1 MAAKSTSGRIIL
13 PDLTAAQLAAQN
25 PVLKNRQLQFE
36 GDTGKAKRGDG
47 ITHWNS
53 LPYVVGTDGKAATVK
68 VGTVTTLQPGQ
79 PATVNNSGTENAAV
93 LNFGIPQGK
102 AGSGGGSA
110 DPNIGKGQ
118 IWVLNSDFD
127 TITDPNKTTYYKIWD
142 SIDPLENAFEVDA
155 GGGVFGVTTKID
167 GVYLVEWEAKIDYS
181 KETASDGVIQLDY
194 MTSNNGGG
202 IINFYMGDFEAP
214 IGAAGI
220 KMSSRTSTV
229 RMNKGDKL
237 ALSNTLI
244 GYLTI
249 ETKFSITK
257 IA

>member
-47 ITHWNS
+47 VTRWNS

-93 LNFGIPQGK
+93 LNFGIPQGQ

-110 DPNIGKGQ
+110 DPNIGKGAY
-118 IWVLNSDFD
+118 WH
-127 TITDPNKTTYYKIWD
+127 T
-142 SIDPLENAFEVDA
+142 EN
-155 GGGVFGVTTKID
+155 
-167 GVYLVEWEAKIDYS
+167 
-181 KETASDGVIQLDY
+181 
-194 MTSNNGGG
+194 
-202 IINFYMGDFEAP
+202 
-214 IGAAGI
+214 
-220 KMSSRTSTV
+220 STV
-229 RMNKGDKL
+229 TELEGIEKL
-237 ALSNTLI
+237 SEITLTAPNRPR
-244 GYLTI
+244 YLIKVNLPGTYI
-249 ETKFSITK
+249 VKIRFYNNAKQLVYQSWFFTKTNIRNNRFNSSTNAGSIHCRFRRK
-257 IA
+257 WKV

>member
-1 MAAKSTSGRIIL
+1 MAGKSTSGRIIL

-25 PVLKNRQLQFE
+25 PVLKKRQLQFE

-47 ITHWNS
+47 KTPWNN

-110 DPNIGKGQ
+110 DPNIGKGAY
-118 IWVLNSDFD
+118 WHTENS
-127 TITDPNKTTYYKIWD
+127 TVTELEGIEKLSEITLTAPNRPRYLIKVNLPGAYIVKIRFTTTVNSALINHAFLQELTLGITGSTAKPILDKYD
-142 SIDPLENAFEVDA
+142 AVSETDGRLESFVFGMATFEA
-155 GGGVFGVTTKID
+155 GGSFK
-167 GVYLVEWEAKIDYS
+167 
-181 KETASDGVIQLDY
+181 
-194 MTSNNGGG
+194 
-202 IINFYMGDFEAP
+202 FEAGVQVSE
-214 IGAAGI
+214 IESGI
-220 KMSSRTSTV
+220 PYEAYIQV
-229 RMNKGDKL
+229 V
-237 ALSNTLI
+237 
-244 GYLTI
+244 
-249 ETKFSITK
+249 K

>member
-93 LNFGIPQGK
+93 LNFGIPQGQ
-102 AGSGGGSA
+102 AGSGGGA
-110 DPNIGKGQ
+110 QTRILEKVRTGT
-118 IWVLNSDFD
+118 L
-127 TITDPNKTTYYKIWD
+127 KI
-142 SIDPLENAFEVDA
+142 
-155 GGGVFGVTTKID
+155 
-167 GVYLVEWEAKIDYS
+167 
-181 KETASDGVIQLDY
+181 
-194 MTSNNGGG
+194 
-202 IINFYMGDFEAP
+202 
-214 IGAAGI
+214 
-220 KMSSRTSTV
+220 R
-229 RMNKGDKL
+229 R
-237 ALSNTLI
+237 
-244 GYLTI
+244 
-249 ETKFSITK
+249 
-257 IA
+257 

>member
-47 ITHWNS
+47 VTRWNS

-93 LNFGIPQGK
+93 LNFGIPQGQ

-110 DPNIGKGQ
+110 DPNIGKGAY
-118 IWVLNSDFD
+118 WH
-127 TITDPNKTTYYKIWD
+127 T
-142 SIDPLENAFEVDA
+142 EN
-155 GGGVFGVTTKID
+155 
-167 GVYLVEWEAKIDYS
+167 
-181 KETASDGVIQLDY
+181 
-194 MTSNNGGG
+194 
-202 IINFYMGDFEAP
+202 
-214 IGAAGI
+214 
-220 KMSSRTSTV
+220 STV
-229 RMNKGDKL
+229 TELEGIEKL
-237 ALSNTLI
+237 SEITLTAPNRPR
-244 GYLTI
+244 YLIKVNLPGTYI
-249 ETKFSITK
+249 VKIRFYNNAKQLVYQSWFFTKTNIRNNRFNSSPNAGSIHCRFRRK
-257 IA
+257 WKV

>member
-47 ITHWNS
+47 VTRWNS

-93 LNFGIPQGK
+93 LNFGIPQGQ

-110 DPNIGKGQ
+110 DPNIGKGAY
-118 IWVLNSDFD
+118 WH
-127 TITDPNKTTYYKIWD
+127 T
-142 SIDPLENAFEVDA
+142 EN
-155 GGGVFGVTTKID
+155 
-167 GVYLVEWEAKIDYS
+167 
-181 KETASDGVIQLDY
+181 
-194 MTSNNGGG
+194 
-202 IINFYMGDFEAP
+202 
-214 IGAAGI
+214 
-220 KMSSRTSTV
+220 STV
-229 RMNKGDKL
+229 TELEGIEKL
-237 ALSNTLI
+237 SEITLTTPNRPR
-244 GYLTI
+244 YLIKVNLPGTYI
-249 ETKFSITK
+249 VKIRFYNNAKQLVYQSWFFTKTNIRNNRFNSSTNAGSIHCRFRRK
-257 IA
+257 WKV